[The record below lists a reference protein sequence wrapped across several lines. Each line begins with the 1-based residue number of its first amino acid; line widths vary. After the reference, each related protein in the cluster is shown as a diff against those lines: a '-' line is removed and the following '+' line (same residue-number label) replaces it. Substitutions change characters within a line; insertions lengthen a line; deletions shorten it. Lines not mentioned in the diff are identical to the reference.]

1 MANTYFVVHNGLTV
15 GNLSVNAVT
24 ADLTTTG
31 NITATSI
38 AVSDLTQTQTN
49 LGIDPAQPVI
59 MAIALGG

>member
-15 GNLSVNAVT
+15 GNLSVDAET

-31 NITATSI
+31 NISARAIT
-38 AVSDLTQTQTN
+38 VSNLQQTQLS